1 MIYQTSG
8 TCSMAIEFEVED
20 DKIKS
25 CEFYGGCP
33 GNTQGVAKLCEGK
46 NIDEI
51 INALSGIRCGFKAT
65 SCPDQLAKALSTIK
79 SQRSGDDGKIKQLN
93 FN

>member
-8 TCSMAIEFEVED
+8 TCSMAIEFEVEN

-33 GNTQGVAKLCEGK
+33 GNTEGVARLVTGR
-46 NIDEI
+46 NIDDVIGMLE
-51 INALSGIRCGFKAT
+51 GIPCGHRTT
-65 SCPDQLAKALSTIK
+65 SCPDQLAKALK
-79 SQRSGDDGKIKQLN
+79 AYKQERQSA
-93 FN
+93 

>member
-33 GNTQGVAKLCEGK
+33 GNTQGVARLVTGR
-46 NIDEI
+46 NIDDVISMLE
-51 INALSGIRCGFKAT
+51 GIPCGKRTT
-65 SCPDQLAKALSTIK
+65 SCPDQLAKALK
-79 SQRSGDDGKIKQLN
+79 VYKQEQQGA
-93 FN
+93 

>member
-33 GNTQGVAKLCEGK
+33 GNTQGVARLVTGR
-46 NIDEI
+46 NIDDVISMLE
-51 INALSGIRCGFKAT
+51 GIPCGKRMT
-65 SCPDQLAKALSTIK
+65 SCPDQLAKALK
-79 SQRSGDDGKIKQLN
+79 AYKQEQQGA
-93 FN
+93 